1 AHGGWP
7 TVVAATIMVCFHL
20 GILTAIPMG
29 VPLEWNVFMIFGVL
43 SLFVGHACLGLAD
56 VKNPVPLAILIAAV
70 AGIVIAGNVF
80 PRKISFLPAMRHYAG
95 NWDTTLWCIKPS

>member
-1 AHGGWP
+1 M
-7 TVVAATIMVCFHL
+7 VAATIMVCFHL

-56 VKNPVPLAILIAAV
+56 VKNPVPLAILIAVV
-70 AGIVIAGNVF
+70 AESSLRATCF
-80 PRKISFLPAMRHYAG
+80 PARSRF
-95 NWDTTLWCIKPS
+95 